1 MKLAIFLSKSVLVTK
16 LACFNVTLKFY
27 TVKLLNSGLVISLSW
42 LGTLFSTSPIFV
54 FKTIVVTKP
63 LASGIFCIKI
73 SIFSSKFSLSVLYEL
88 MWINVVKLEIS
99 LNYLLLFLVCV
110 CFFLLST
117 TSFSTTALIF
127 FKPTGKVFNLPTS
140 KSYMVS
146 IVYRSFDKKTRLGVS
161 VNKQLTEELD
171 KSTVEKLKTYK

>member
-1 MKLAIFLSKSVLVTK
+1 MFFFVINNFL
-16 LACFNVTLKFY
+16 
-27 TVKLLNSGLVISLSW
+27 
-42 LGTLFSTSPIFV
+42 
-54 FKTIVVTKP
+54 
-63 LASGIFCIKI
+63 
-73 SIFSSKFSLSVLYEL
+73 
-88 MWINVVKLEIS
+88 
-99 LNYLLLFLVCV
+99 
-110 CFFLLST
+110 
-117 TSFSTTALIF
+117 STTALIF